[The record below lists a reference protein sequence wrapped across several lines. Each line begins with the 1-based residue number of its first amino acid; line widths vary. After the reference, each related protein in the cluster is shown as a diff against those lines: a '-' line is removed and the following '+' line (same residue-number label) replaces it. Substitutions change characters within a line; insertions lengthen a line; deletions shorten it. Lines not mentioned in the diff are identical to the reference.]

1 MLEPSR
7 PFINP
12 TFVLAIV
19 ELYAWFT
26 LRSFH
31 EVKVLLLSVAK
42 GARSMFLLIVLFLMF
57 ALLFGIVGVDIWGGR
72 YGRLRAVCAFD
83 AERMRAVLDRAHD
96 SAVPRY
102 DELSLVGSIVSIGP
116 AWEPSLGNRTLIP
129 MCVPYSTAQ
138 TAAHA
143 AQHSTAIHI
152 NVRSTDVYRRFPA

>member
-1 MLEPSR
+1 
-7 PFINP
+7 
-12 TFVLAIV
+12 
-19 ELYAWFT
+19 
-26 LRSFH
+26 
-31 EVKVLLLSVAK
+31 
-42 GARSMFLLIVLFLMF
+42 VLFLMF